1 MLHSRPITAEHAGPA
16 FRFGDSGKV
25 PRTVSLPVAQILI
38 RRNAVIFRHIG
49 LACVDRDRAI
59 ASPAL
64 RPRSPVPHQFPPQ
77 LQKNVVRA
85 PRPSNRS
92 RTFCGILRC
101 AHWTSTVKQVVPGSA
116 VIMLFLENNIAPSG
130 KQRGAG
136 YNGARQR
143 CTQSEHDGG
152 RCHSPRDRPG
162 QGRRRRP
169 KPPRE
174 LPILPTKSAGPKPAA
189 LTALERDSRGLAD
202 RRQWPNQNVD
212 QQHGK

>member
-1 MLHSRPITAEHAGPA
+1 MLHSRPITDEHAGPA
-16 FRFGDSGKV
+16 FRFGDSGKA

-38 RRNAVIFRHIG
+38 RRTAVIFRHIG

-64 RPRSPVPHQFPPQ
+64 RPSSPVPHQFLPQ

-92 RTFCGILRC
+92 RTRHPRC
-101 AHWTSTVKQVVPGSA
+101 AHRTSTVKQVVPGSA

-130 KQRGAG
+130 KQREAG

-189 LTALERDSRGLAD
+189 LTALELERDSRGLAD
-202 RRQWPNQNVD
+202 RRRPNQNVD

>member
-77 LQKNVVRA
+77 LQKNVVRP

-130 KQRGAG
+130 KREGPATMAPASDALSPNMTGAAATPRGIGLDKAEGGGQSPLANSPSFQR
-136 YNGARQR
+136 NR
-143 CTQSEHDGG
+143 
-152 RCHSPRDRPG
+152 
-162 QGRRRRP
+162 QGR
-169 KPPRE
+169 
-174 LPILPTKSAGPKPAA
+174 
-189 LTALERDSRGLAD
+189 
-202 RRQWPNQNVD
+202 NQ
-212 QQHGK
+212 QR